1 MHFVRWIGAGALL
14 FLGVLLGLAFSG
26 FEKRR
31 LLQAEGFLSLL
42 RYIRL
47 QIDCFSLPLGKIL
60 ATVEEK
66 TLADCGAVG
75 RPRDFEELLSG
86 TSLYL
91 SEEICRLLFELSAR
105 LGGSYREEQL
115 RCCDYYIARLSP
127 YCDSLRAD
135 LPRREKMALFLPPAL
150 AVAWILLLL

>member
-14 FLGVLLGLAFSG
+14 FLGVVLGLIFSG

-31 LLQAEGFLSLL
+31 LDQAEGFLALL
-42 RYIRL
+42 RYTRL
-47 QIDCFSLPLGKIL
+47 QIDCFSLPIGKIL

-66 TLADCGAVG
+66 TLLSCGAAG
-75 RPRDFEELLSG
+75 RPQDFEGLLSG
-86 TSLYL
+86 TTLYL

-150 AVAWILLLL
+150 AVALILLLL